1 MKIRI
6 QIKRKIIQIIALALT
21 NPHVA
26 NLGSGRLYKGRWKN
40 FCSPGLNCYSCP
52 AAGLSC
58 PIGALQ
64 AVNGSIDF
72 QWSFYV
78 IGLLC
83 AFGILLGRAVCGFLC
98 PFGLLQEILYK
109 IPFPKKKIPHGA
121 KYIKYGMLAAIVLL
135 LPAVITNAA
144 GMGEPFFCKFI
155 CPAGMIEGGIPLLI
169 TQAGIRAMAGKLFVL
184 KAVIAAAVVVG
195 CLVNS
200 RFFCKVLCPL
210 GAFYGFF
217 NKISFVQLKTDC
229 KACIS
234 CGECSRI
241 CPMDVDPSKHPN
253 SMECI
258 RCGKCIEACKKNA
271 IAFQKVKKQS
281 TQTAER

>member
-98 PFGLLQEILYK
+98 PFGLLQELLYK
-109 IPFPKKKIPHGA
+109 IPFPKKKIPYRA

-169 TQAGIRAMAGKLFVL
+169 TQAGIRAMAGKLFAL
-184 KAVIAAAVVVG
+184 KVVIAAAVVVG

-234 CGECSRI
+234 CGECSKI

-258 RCGKCIEACKKNA
+258 RCGKCIEACKNNA
-271 IAFQKVKKQS
+271 IAFQKVKKQR
-281 TQTAER
+281 TQTAGR